1 MNEQP
6 ILDAMSFAPPPHFPL
21 NRRQLIV
28 AAASAGAVSLGFAQ
42 AAFPSKPITIV
53 VGFAAGGIADAL
65 ARMAAQLMSER
76 LKQSVVVDNRAGA
89 GGTIAAAAVA
99 RAPKDGYTLLM
110 ASNGHAVNATLMKN
124 LPFDAVADF
133 AGVGGVAASP
143 LVLVVRADSPY
154 KSVADLTAAAKSKPV
169 AYGSGGT
176 GTLTHLLPE
185 LLASAT
191 GAQFT
196 HVPYRGTGPAV
207 MDLMGGQVDF
217 VMDLV
222 QTSLPHIQS
231 GKLRALA
238 VSSKQRS
245 PQLPAT
251 PTLADTLMPDLD
263 AQGWYGLLAPAG
275 TPAPVLDTLNDALNT
290 ALADPAVVAKIAAM
304 GSTPIAG
311 TRDAFLSLVRSE
323 VKRWGDVVKARNIV
337 V

>member
-1 MNEQP
+1 
-6 ILDAMSFAPPPHFPL
+6 
-21 NRRQLIV
+21 
-28 AAASAGAVSLGFAQ
+28 AAS
-42 AAFPSKPITIV
+42 
-53 VGFAAGGIADAL
+53 
-65 ARMAAQLMSER
+65 
-76 LKQSVVVDNRAGA
+76 RAGA

-110 ASNGHAVNATLMKN
+110 ASNGHAVNATLMRN

-217 VMDLV
+217 
-222 QTSLPHIQS
+222 
-231 GKLRALA
+231 
-238 VSSKQRS
+238 
-245 PQLPAT
+245 
-251 PTLADTLMPDLD
+251 
-263 AQGWYGLLAPAG
+263 
-275 TPAPVLDTLNDALNT
+275 
-290 ALADPAVVAKIAAM
+290 
-304 GSTPIAG
+304 
-311 TRDAFLSLVRSE
+311 
-323 VKRWGDVVKARNIV
+323 
-337 V
+337 